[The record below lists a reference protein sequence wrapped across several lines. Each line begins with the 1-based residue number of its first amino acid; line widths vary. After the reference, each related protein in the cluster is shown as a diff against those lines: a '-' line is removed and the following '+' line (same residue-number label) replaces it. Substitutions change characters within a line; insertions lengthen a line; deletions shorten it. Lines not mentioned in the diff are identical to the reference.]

1 MDDAHTLMLSVV
13 FTPFKD
19 GKAPELPPGSTF
31 DITDA
36 LHVHRLQDYQAI
48 ISQGEVADRTAEV
61 LGKSDG
67 GIILLRKIIM
77 DGVRAVQ
84 EGRDPKG
91 VWHDPAMDRLLEF
104 GAVVTDSQMAQVA

>member
-1 MDDAHTLMLSVV
+1 MN
-13 FTPFKD
+13 
-19 GKAPELPPGSTF
+19 GKAPDLPPGLTF

-61 LGKSDG
+61 LATSDG

-77 DGVRAVQ
+77 ECIKSVE
-84 EGRDPKG
+84 EGKDPKG
-91 VWHDPAMDRLLEF
+91 VWRSADMDKILEF
-104 GAVVTDSQMAQVA
+104 GAAVTDSQMTN

>member
-1 MDDAHTLMLSVV
+1 MLSVV

-19 GKAPELPPGSTF
+19 GQAPDLPPGFTF
-31 DITDA
+31 DITEA

-48 ISQGEVADRTAEV
+48 ISQGEVANRAAET
-61 LGKSDG
+61 LGTSDG

-77 DGVRAVQ
+77 DGIKAVQ

-91 VWHDPAMDRLLEF
+91 VWHDPAMDRILEF
-104 GAVVTDSQMAQVA
+104 GAAVTDSQMAQVA